1 MFERSVNI
9 YLNQN
14 QYYILY
20 ESLNYCAIV
29 FEHELTFKTLQCVK
43 TNYSS
48 EFDLMLNKNLE
59 PNDQENLPTNSSQS
73 KIISIQTLNIVNN
86 RLQVDLACI
95 VWALID
101 KTMSNSINYYLSVF
115 NLNNW
120 YAQCMPSKMITLYE
134 LTCDGKNRFRKNTYF
149 NNYTISLNNEL
160 ESIKMISIIDS
171 KIKALKNQNVLNLNN
186 GLRKLIDNE
195 NYEEVLDEKS
205 YMDSNLNDD
214 TYLSMHFG
222 NLRKLHKKINTINK
236 ICFLHR
242 FDSISFI

>member
-20 ESLNYCAIV
+20 EGLNYCAIV
-29 FEHELTFKTLQCVK
+29 FEHELTFQTLQCVK

-48 EFDLMLNKNLE
+48 EFDLMLNKTKSSFTE
-59 PNDQENLPTNSSQS
+59 QNDQQNSSNSSQS

-101 KTMSNSINYYLSVF
+101 KKMPNSTNYYLSVF

-120 YAQCMPSKMITLYE
+120 YGQCMPSKMRPLYE

-160 ESIKMISIIDS
+160 EGIKMISIIDS
-171 KIKALKNQNVLNLNN
+171 KIKTLKNQNVLSINN

-195 NYEEVLDEKS
+195 YYEEVLDEKS
-205 YMDSNLNDD
+205 FMDSNLNDD

-222 NLRKLHKKINTINK
+222 K
-236 ICFLHR
+236 
-242 FDSISFI
+242 

>member
-1 MFERSVNI
+1 MFERSINV

-29 FEHELTFKTLQCVK
+29 FEHELTFQTLQCVK

-48 EFDLMLNKNLE
+48 EFDLMLNKTVPSSIEL
-59 PNDQENLPTNSSQS
+59 NDHENLTNSSQS

-86 RLQVDLACI
+86 RLQVDLTCI

-120 YAQCMPSKMITLYE
+120 YTQCMPSKMRPLYE
-134 LTCDGKNRFRKNTYF
+134 LTSDGKNRFRKNTYF

-171 KIKALKNQNVLNLNN
+171 KIKALKNHNVLNLGN
-186 GLRKLIDNE
+186 GLRKLIDKE
-195 NYEEVLDEKS
+195 YYEVLDEKS

-222 NLRKLHKKINTINK
+222 NLNNK
-236 ICFLHR
+236 F
-242 FDSISFI
+242 